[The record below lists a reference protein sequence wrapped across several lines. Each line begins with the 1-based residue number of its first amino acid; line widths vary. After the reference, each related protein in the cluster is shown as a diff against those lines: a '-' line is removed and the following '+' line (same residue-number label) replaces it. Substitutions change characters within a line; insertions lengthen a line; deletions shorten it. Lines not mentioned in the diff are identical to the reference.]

1 MENSLTASLN
11 KGEFTKKNAYYIN
24 NGCQPV
30 YYHIERENSRFEEI
44 QTLDLNCE
52 EPVQTVSIENNDA
65 LIVYE
70 NEIKVTN
77 ISTLPLKSITIDD
90 AVTVFEQPLSTNQ
103 YKYVTLPEECEG
115 NISFSYQLESSN
127 FVSYTKEI
135 RCDENII
142 IKPPAKFKIYNQS
155 DLSATTL
162 TIWEYPLDL
171 RKEALA
177 KFEGSV
183 ESPFIKPNQSKE
195 LYIDCAIDRFF
206 LNLSLKGKL
215 YFKTLHRDMR

>member
-1 MENSLTASLN
+1 MFL
-11 KGEFTKKNAYYIN
+11 
-24 NGCQPV
+24 
-30 YYHIERENSRFEEI
+30 I
-44 QTLDLNCE
+44 Q
-52 EPVQTVSIENNDA
+52 
-65 LIVYE
+65 
-70 NEIKVTN
+70 
-77 ISTLPLKSITIDD
+77 
-90 AVTVFEQPLSTNQ
+90 
-103 YKYVTLPEECEG
+103 
-115 NISFSYQLESSN
+115 
-127 FVSYTKEI
+127 EI

-206 LNLSLKGKL
+206 FEFIVEGEVVVILQNLTPRHAIEIESYTLNFNKDLI
-215 YFKTLHRDMR
+215 YY